1 MLPIISESKK
11 DSRRRIS
18 TEIAP
23 HFVVNAPVVRDI
35 SGRLKANSTCPC
47 NRSRRRVQ
55 SGTGKE
61 VCARWIHGNGMRSR
75 AVYYCELCSDAR

>member
-1 MLPIISESKK
+1 MSPYAQKHKEECMLPIISESKK

-35 SGRLKANSTCPC
+35 SGRLS
-47 NRSRRRVQ
+47 
-55 SGTGKE
+55 E
-61 VCARWIHGNGMRSR
+61 
-75 AVYYCELCSDAR
+75 